1 MGGKGCFRRE
11 PGSFGSFSNTLRI
24 KVRRCL
30 GSVKLWRTRLKEL
43 TFQKEVQE
51 SDLVGDL
58 IAKHTRE
65 PTLNVMAVYTARG
78 SVVEWPFAPMRLA
91 SEGS

>member
-1 MGGKGCFRRE
+1 MGGKECFRKE
-11 PGSFGSFSNTLRI
+11 PGSFGSFSNILRI

-30 GSVKLWRTRLKEL
+30 GSVKLWRTRPKEL

-51 SDLVGDL
+51 ADLVSDL

-65 PTLNVMAVYTARG
+65 PTLNLTAVYTARG
-78 SVVEWPFAPMRLA
+78 SVVEWPFSPMRLA
-91 SEGS
+91 SGGS